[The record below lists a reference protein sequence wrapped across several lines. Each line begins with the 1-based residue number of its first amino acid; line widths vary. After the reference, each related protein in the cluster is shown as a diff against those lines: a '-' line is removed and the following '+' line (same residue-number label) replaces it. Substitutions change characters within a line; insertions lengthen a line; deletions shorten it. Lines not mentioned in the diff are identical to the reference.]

1 LENWKITYVYT
12 ESGLLIAYGIS
23 LMCTII
29 CAMVGF
35 YAFFVNDASY
45 QNVFSTFLRAT
56 NDLEIRSNISSGD
69 TGSDPLPKDLAKTA
83 VTLSGCGATY
93 NTSACLTEGKG
104 RSDDLEL
111 QPLRQDGTETPWD
124 RGSSVGRE
132 SSDVAAEVRDPVP
145 LVRATGDS

>member
-1 LENWKITYVYT
+1 VENWKVTYVYT

-23 LMCTII
+23 LICTII
-29 CAMVGF
+29 CAMVGL

-45 QNVFSTFLRAT
+45 QNIFSTFLRAT

-83 VTLSGCGATY
+83 VTLSGRDATY
-93 NTSACLTEGKG
+93 TSACLAEGKG
-104 RSDDLEL
+104 KSDDLEL

-124 RGSSVGRE
+124 RGSSVRRE
-132 SSDVAAEVRDPVP
+132 SSAVTAEARDAVP
-145 LVRATGDS
+145 WMCATADS

>member
-1 LENWKITYVYT
+1 VTVENWKVTYVYT

-29 CAMVGF
+29 CAMIGF

-83 VTLSGCGATY
+83 VTLSGRDATHD
-93 NTSACLTEGKG
+93 TSACLIEGNGKN
-104 RSDDLEL
+104 DDIEL
-111 QPLRQDGTETPWD
+111 QPLRQDGIATPWD
-124 RGSSVGRE
+124 RGSSVGRD
-132 SSDVAAEVRDPVP
+132 SSDVAAEVRLGIPSAM
-145 LVRATGDS
+145 AT